1 MIGRMYDVAEVLR
14 RIDDNVGIVVA
25 LLALGWIGG
34 FVQIIEALRLG
45 FRERVAGQ
53 PIGTTVVML
62 AHDATFAA
70 GYQHWFQVIDH
81 ICFKLFWVGM
91 VVSVLIE
98 LVLLHHWVRFR
109 GEFARDRLPVPAV
122 WAMVGAFLVFAF
134 VLWWWVRS
142 LVDDPLDLVGLT
154 LVQVGAVVFGV
165 PMLLGRG
172 SARGSSR
179 VFAWATV
186 LGPGSLGF
194 LFIPY
199 LAPAA
204 FDRWPFWTLVAAVFA
219 CAVAFLL
226 LYEHLRRV
234 GDDRARGPA
243 APEPATVAA

>member
-1 MIGRMYDVAEVLR
+1 MIPGMYDVPEVLN
-14 RIDDNVGIVVA
+14 RIDTNVGVVVA

-34 FVQIIEALRLG
+34 FVQIVEALRLG
-45 FRERVAGQ
+45 FREKVAGQ
-53 PIGTTVVML
+53 PVGTTVVML

-70 GYQHWFQVIDH
+70 GFTHWFQEIDH

-98 LVLLHHWVRFR
+98 LVLLWHWVRFR
-109 GEFARDRLPVPAV
+109 GAFSRDRLPTPLVCAIL
-122 WAMVGAFLVFAF
+122 GAFLVFAF
-134 VLWWWVRS
+134 ALWWWVRS

-154 LVQVGAVVFGV
+154 LVQVGAVVFGL

-204 FDRWPFWTLVAAVFA
+204 FDRWPFWTLVAAVFS

-226 LYEHLRRV
+226 TYEHFRRADAPRPV
-234 GDDRARGPA
+234 ATEPA
-243 APEPATVAA
+243 AVPA